1 MKYSA
6 ESRWFYETSPA
17 DEAIIAWFAG
27 HGQLLTEGAHRTD
40 LYLINHMP
48 SKSIKLRE
56 GRVEVKINVHNWEEE
71 LRHDN
76 FTRSNSWKKYSFVL
90 EKDDED
96 AAQVLRDF
104 AGLRSIGVNH
114 DWIRLDKERMTV
126 SYVTVPESG
135 TFRLAEAGER
145 PEQGCAVDYTRINVN
160 LRKTF
165 YSFGFE
171 AYGNAMTVKKSLDLA
186 MQDVFTSGEIT
197 GLTKASA
204 MAFPEFLLGV

>member
-17 DEAIIAWFAG
+17 DEAIIAWFAS
-27 HGQLLTEGAHRTD
+27 HGQLLTEGSHRTD
-40 LYLINHMP
+40 LYLISNMP
-48 SKSIKLRE
+48 SRSIKLRE
-56 GRVEVKINVHNWEEE
+56 GRLEVKINVHNWEDEE
-71 LRHDN
+71 LLGNH
-76 FTRSNSWKKYSFVL
+76 TRSNSWKKYSFVL

-114 DWIRLDKERMTV
+114 DWVRLDKERMTV
-126 SYVTVPESG
+126 RYATVPESG
-135 TFRLAEAGER
+135 TFRLALEGEQ
-145 PEQGCAVDYTRINVN
+145 PEQGCAVDYTRVNVN

-165 YSFGFE
+165 FTFGFE
-171 AYGNAMTVKKSLDLA
+171 AFGNAMTVSKGLQLV
-186 MQDVFTSGEIT
+186 MQDVFSSGGIT